1 MRWISYSMWFHS
13 FPLITLYE
21 QDGEISP
28 HLLELSFSLCT
39 IKKRIRKKKEKLIKA
54 SITNLHFIKCQYRI
68 LILRNHYMLAKEILL
83 LGKEILLH
91 FFIARSPLWIL
102 FILHGLYFVH
112 LQYVVFSFP
121 CMIYSL
127 MLNLSKIIFFT
138 FL

>member
-1 MRWISYSMWFHS
+1 MISF
-13 FPLITLYE
+13 
-21 QDGEISP
+21 
-28 HLLELSFSLCT
+28 LSFNYSLWARWRN
-39 IKKRIRKKKEKLIKA
+39 ISSSFGAFFFFMYYQKKDKKKKEKLIKA

-121 CMIYSL
+121 SMIYSL
-127 MLNLSKIIFFT
+127 MLNVSKIIFFT